1 MHFRCVFTLLLCCV
15 LVGLNWAEP
24 LMYFKFACHVFMHFH
39 AYIHSIFYILLY
51 YVVGAFLTLSLSLS
65 LSLSLALVCSMAPKR
80 KSTPS
85 RNPLRSKASSSF
97 PSDPTPSH
105 VWIRD
110 EKAKLDFSEKRG
122 IHLEHQVVLSY
133 FYNID
138 LPTVIYSRG

>member
-1 MHFRCVFTLLLCCV
+1 M
-15 LVGLNWAEP
+15 
-24 LMYFKFACHVFMHFH
+24 FMHFY
-39 AYIHSIFYILLY
+39 AYIPSILCILIY
-51 YVVGAFLTLSLSLS
+51 YLVGAFLIVSLSLL
-65 LSLSLALVCSMAPKR
+65 LSLFLALVCSMTHKR

-110 EKAKLDFSEKRG
+110 EKAKLDFSENFSRRG

-133 FYNID
+133 FITLTYPLSSTIG
-138 LPTVIYSRG
+138 VRSHCVASRLCAIP